1 MKSHGAW
8 LYGVHR
14 TRRDGSSFMWHQS
27 YQCCKCIHHFCGYSK
42 TRYKKAICSC
52 RITCERRKPARER
65 IYKSYQ
71 QHTVFRHSTA
81 VHTSVSYCFSPQT
94 AASVSS
100 SAYPFC
106 CCFLTFLWSS
116 SASVCSLYSTPL
128 VSLQPSFWTA
138 AGCLLEDKRRSAK
151 VFYKVLPTEG
161 LMVVNKRRW

>member
-1 MKSHGAW
+1 MWFCMKSHGAW

-100 SAYPFC
+100 SAYPFLF
-106 CCFLTFLWSS
+106 CFVFN
-116 SASVCSLYSTPL
+116 
-128 VSLQPSFWTA
+128 VSLIIFCF
-138 AGCLLEDKRRSAK
+138 CLLSLQHSTGLASAFFLNCRWMFARR
-151 VFYKVLPTEG
+151 
-161 LMVVNKRRW
+161 